1 MIESPEG
8 LTPLSRVTTATYN
21 AFMPEQRSATV
32 AIVGKPNVGK
42 STLLNALVGRKLAIT
57 SAKPQAT
64 RLPVVGILTTEGTQL
79 VFVDQP
85 GLMHPRYL
93 LQEVMR
99 AAAISWVRKSD
110 AILYLHPGSGGRPPR
125 LESLLPELGSIK
137 QPIAIVRTMADRFP
151 PPEAVPSSDENRP
164 VFWAS
169 GLTGDGIP
177 SILEWCRAHAPI
189 RPFLYDAD
197 DLATQ
202 PQRFFVTEFVR
213 EAAFEHLG
221 QELPYS
227 LIAEVD
233 EFREGSDPLYI
244 RATIYVERETQRRMV
259 IGKGGKTIKTLGE
272 YARGKIEE
280 LFEQQVY
287 LDLWVK
293 TLPKWRSE
301 PHALAR
307 FGFSVPSGGSA

>member
-1 MIESPEG
+1 MS
-8 LTPLSRVTTATYN
+8 
-21 AFMPEQRSATV
+21 EQRSATV

-57 SAKPQAT
+57 SAKPQST
-64 RLPVVGILTTEGTQL
+64 RLPVVGILTAEDTQL

-85 GLMHPRYL
+85 GLMHPGYL
-93 LQEVMR
+93 LQEAMR
-99 AAAISWVRKSD
+99 AAAVSWVRKSD
-110 AILYLHPGSGGRPPR
+110 AILYLHPGNGGCPPR
-125 LESLLPELGSIK
+125 LESLVPELGSIR
-137 QPIAIVRTMADRFP
+137 QPVAIVRSMADRFP
-151 PPEAVPSSDENRP
+151 PPEAVPLSDENRP

-177 SILEWCRAHAPI
+177 SLLEWCRAHAPI

-197 DLATQ
+197 DLGTQ

-227 LIAEVD
+227 LVAEVD

-244 RATIYVERETQRRMV
+244 RATIYVERETQKRMV

-272 YARGKIEE
+272 SARRKIEE

-293 TLPKWRSE
+293 TLPKWRSK
-301 PHALAR
+301 PHTLAR
-307 FGFSVPSGGSA
+307 FGFSVPSGGST